1 MTFLQNGVCQFHVVA
16 TEPGVD
22 DQTFEFQTPGCV
34 DQTEYHVLDP
44 FDASQ
49 HMLILYNATLQDSI
63 DLTTE
68 YKASRPGLNNANTCR
83 NYRHLGERHPHRH
96 KRPMLRP
103 EYVNR
108 CEVRAWMVD
117 HPSLPIRYIVMMY
130 GIPTSNNVNYNGFNV
145 PYHIAQNEPVLST
158 AALDRGTAA
167 QRAVIRT
174 RWRSTARR
182 WCRRSTVVT
191 LTQPTHI
198 SGNWRRRQPCP
209 AFWPA
214 ITRRSRGPPQATAAR
229 TGCWTIRDE
238 RYYSYS
244 PQFPPYAT
252 VVAAAFPGTD
262 PATIIEYSSNT
273 PVLVV
278 SSNDAVTYENGKSI
292 VQTAKDVTFYGGW
305 GQHNR
310 YFSPYWPTD
319 NSVTFSGRS
328 NWFAVEPIESFCGMY
343 VSHGWQSTYEE
354 YFAANTF
361 GGTDYSHTAI
371 TFVGYTSE
379 PGLSG
384 VNDSKYAAYWATG
397 RTSAEAAW
405 GSSHSQYFLFVGDP
419 LVTR

>member
-1 MTFLQNGVCQFHVVA
+1 MVA
-16 TEPGVD
+16 
-22 DQTFEFQTPGCV
+22 
-34 DQTEYHVLDP
+34 
-44 FDASQ
+44 
-49 HMLILYNATLQDSI
+49 
-63 DLTTE
+63 
-68 YKASRPGLNNANTCR
+68 
-83 NYRHLGERHPHRH
+83 
-96 KRPMLRP
+96 
-103 EYVNR
+103 
-108 CEVRAWMVD
+108 

-145 PYHIAQNEPVLST
+145 PYHIAQMTGTINGRSGPGYSGTTSSDPYSVAEYG
-158 AALDRGTAA
+158 AALVSSLDCGDFDATNAYIGKLAAAAAVPGALASDNATISGTA
-167 QRAVIRT
+167 
-174 RWRSTARR
+174 
-182 WCRRSTVVT
+182 
-191 LTQPTHI
+191 
-198 SGNWRRRQPCP
+198 SGYGGTNWVLDD
-209 AFWPA
+209 
-214 ITRRSRGPPQATAAR
+214 T
-229 TGCWTIRDE
+229 RDE

-278 SSNDAVTYENGKSI
+278 SSNDAVTYENGRSI